1 MPTVK
6 SAIRLQPV
14 WLVRASDYLTL
25 CKPKVVLLMI
35 FTAWVGMFLAA
46 PGTLPLNALLF
57 GSLGIALSAGAAA
70 ALNHVIDR
78 HIDARMYRTRNRPLP
93 RGELSP
99 WRCVAFA
106 AITGTLGMAI
116 LFAFVNA
123 LTAWLTLAS
132 LIGYAVVYTLWL
144 KRATPQ
150 NIVIGGIAGATPPL
164 LGWTAVTGQVDPYPL
179 LLVLIIFTWTPPH
192 FWALAIYRKED
203 YARVG
208 IPMLPV
214 THGEDFTR
222 LQILLYTILL
232 SVVTVLPWLIGE
244 HGALYLLGVLAIDA
258 LFLWHAWTLYRRPS
272 RELALKTFVYSITY
286 LFILF
291 ALLLGDRVILPML
304 LDWAA

>member
-1 MPTVK
+1 MPAVK
-6 SAIRLQPV
+6 TAVRNPQS
-14 WLVRASDYLTL
+14 LVHRAGEYLVL

-46 PGTLPLNALLF
+46 PGELPLNALLF

-93 RGELSP
+93 RGEVRP
-99 WRCVAFA
+99 AQCVAFA
-106 AITGTLGMAI
+106 LFTGALGLAI
-116 LFAFVNA
+116 LFLFVNA

-132 LIGYAVVYTLWL
+132 LIGYALVYTLWL

-222 LQILLYTILL
+222 LQILLYTVLL
-232 SVVTVLPWLIGE
+232 TVVTVLPWLIGE
-244 HGALYLLGVLAIDA
+244 HGWLYLAGVLTIDA
-258 LFLWHAWTLYRRPS
+258 VFLRHAWVLYRRPT

-291 ALLLGDRVILPML
+291 ALLLGDRVVLPML
-304 LDWAA
+304 ARWLG